1 MTMKHERP
9 FQSQIPSTTVD
20 APGNFQGLESESG
33 GSAGHDNASGRRRP
47 NNPPYDNNVAYAA
60 DPTASREL
68 PTLDTHVKLPS
79 QRELGGN
86 PTYSIRLLIQR
97 RVRTSQY
104 YNSTDCGPARQPGSQ
119 KPDTFRHISVLSH
132 GH

>member
-47 NNPPYDNNVAYAA
+47 NHPPYDNNVAYAA
-60 DPTASREL
+60 DPKASREL

-79 QRELGGN
+79 QRELDGN

-104 YNSTDCGPARQPGSQ
+104 YNSTDCGPATRQPEA
-119 KPDTFRHISVLSH
+119 
-132 GH
+132 